1 MTNQPD
7 QPYGTDPGYPQSG
20 YPEPYDEGPQT
31 QQWQAPTWETEL
43 QPPITDSTPPPER
56 YGAPQGYGP
65 PPQEYGT
72 GYGTPQHGTQQGQGT
87 SPPYGTPQPYGNTGQ
102 YDQSGQYGSTGQYGQ
117 TGHPTG
123 QYGQQQPQPYAAAQP
138 QAPGPMTQQQY
149 PAHTPV
155 HTPPPAPA
163 PAMDPPGFTGT
174 GTVTGG
180 ASTTAAA
187 EPQYA
192 TAADRARAEG
202 RPQIL
207 EPGLQ
212 PAAVTAVL
220 ALLLSGAAA
229 LHEYATL
236 VPLVLLQAVTAAGW
250 FRLNGMWPARQGIAL
265 AFLGGLAANA
275 ALLVAGRE
283 NAPAAILGT
292 LGVWVLLSI
301 VLGLRSHA
309 GPDER
314 LAGLLATVVSSA
326 LAVIGAGYLGAATDA
341 VVIAGIAVAAAVLA
355 RALPLPTAA
364 SVLVALLA
372 AAGAGIAAGRFSDWG
387 TDGALL
393 GLAAGACALIGHRA
407 ASYDYP
413 SRFVHMTAGV
423 ALPLAAA
430 APATYILAQIL
441 P

>member
-1 MTNQPD
+1 M
-7 QPYGTDPGYPQSG
+7 
-20 YPEPYDEGPQT
+20 
-31 QQWQAPTWETEL
+31 
-43 QPPITDSTPPPER
+43 
-56 YGAPQGYGP
+56 
-65 PPQEYGT
+65 
-72 GYGTPQHGTQQGQGT
+72 
-87 SPPYGTPQPYGNTGQ
+87 
-102 YDQSGQYGSTGQYGQ
+102 
-117 TGHPTG
+117 
-123 QYGQQQPQPYAAAQP
+123 
-138 QAPGPMTQQQY
+138 
-149 PAHTPV
+149 
-155 HTPPPAPA
+155 
-163 PAMDPPGFTGT
+163 
-174 GTVTGG
+174 
-180 ASTTAAA
+180 
-187 EPQYA
+187 
-192 TAADRARAEG
+192 
-202 RPQIL
+202 
-207 EPGLQ
+207 
-212 PAAVTAVL
+212 
-220 ALLLSGAAA
+220 
-229 LHEYATL
+229 
-236 VPLVLLQAVTAAGW
+236 TAAGW

-393 GLAAGACALIGHRA
+393 GLASRRVCADRPPGGELRLPVA
-407 ASYDYP
+407 VRPYDGGSGP
-413 SRFVHMTAGV
+413 
-423 ALPLAAA
+423 PLAAA